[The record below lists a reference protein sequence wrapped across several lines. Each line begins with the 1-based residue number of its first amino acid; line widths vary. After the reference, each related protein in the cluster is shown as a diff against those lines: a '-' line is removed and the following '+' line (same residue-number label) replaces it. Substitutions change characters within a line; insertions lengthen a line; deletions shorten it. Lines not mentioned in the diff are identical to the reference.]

1 MSLAPDELQDETITI
16 GRALADLSPDALIN
30 TVFAQ
35 KYELIDRLGKGG
47 MSVVYRARHKVLDKI
62 VALKIL
68 HVHLANDALSL
79 RRFKQEAQAA
89 GTLDHPN
96 IVAVHDCGESE
107 DGTPY
112 LVMDLIQGR
121 SLSEELRSQGN
132 LKLERFLLLMRQVS
146 SALEHAHKAGI
157 VHRDLKPSNIMIA
170 VTDSGET
177 AKIVDFGIA
186 KMISSS
192 SEGAQQLTQTG
203 EVFGS
208 PFYMSPEQ
216 CGGASVDHRADIYS
230 LGCVMY
236 EALSGSPPHKGESV
250 VETIHKHMNDSPPP
264 LQAAQLSDE
273 AKQKLEVILLRCLA
287 KQPEDR
293 YQSMSEL
300 NKDLNAIGAKSTAGI
315 LTSIGDAW
323 DLASAKRRAK
333 RKNRLPLMVVTLMT
347 ISSLSAAS
355 LLCMLGGLSKA
366 GSEISRLEQSRKM
379 ISEVSLAQVDFDNVS
394 EAGRN
399 YFTMIFLSG
408 GSAGDEADNFNIS
421 IRAIEPR
428 MKSLDKALDA
438 DPKMQEQFRNRWYP
452 KLHNLSTKAKKVFD
466 NMDRNAL
473 GGAAISPGNIT
484 SSLALS
490 KICSDGATTLRE
502 MSKAASK
509 IEKQQMGDFK
519 ITERWVTV
527 LGIISAA
534 LSSVVVVSL
543 LVYFG
548 KGTPQRLKELAAN
561 ASKISQKRGLGA
573 TEEGSKDDVADLDNV
588 LQQLAT
594 ALTEAE
600 EREQILLSKLKTKEV
615 QESPHGVA
623 PTS

>member
-1 MSLAPDELQDETITI
+1 MSLAPDELQDETITV
-16 GRALADLSPDALIN
+16 GRAVEGLTSDALLN

-35 KYELIDRLGKGG
+35 KYEILDLLGKGG

-62 VALKIL
+62 VALKVL

-89 GTLDHPN
+89 GTLNHPN

-112 LVMDLIQGR
+112 IVMDLVQGR
-121 SLSEELRSQGN
+121 PLSEVLRKSGK
-132 LKLERFLLLMRQVS
+132 LKLEKFLSLMRQVT
-146 SALEHAHKAGI
+146 SALDHAHKAGV

-170 VTDSGET
+170 ETSSGET
-177 AKIVDFGIA
+177 AKLVDFGIA

-216 CGGASVDHRADIYS
+216 CGGASVDNRSDIYS

-236 EALSGSPPHKGESV
+236 ESLSGKPPHKGDSV

-264 LQAAQLSDE
+264 LEAAQLSDE
-273 AKQKLEVILLRCLA
+273 ARQKLEVILLRCLA

-300 NKDLNAIGAKSTAGI
+300 NKDLNSIGAKSNAGI

-323 DLASAKRRAK
+323 DLAAAKRRAK

-347 ISSLSAAS
+347 VSSLSAAS
-355 LLCMLGGLSKA
+355 LLYMLVGLSKA
-366 GSEISRLEQSRKM
+366 GSEISRLEQSRKI

-394 EAGRN
+394 ETGRN
-399 YFTMIFLSG
+399 YFTMMFLSG
-408 GSAGDEADNFNIS
+408 GSAGGEAENFNNAVK
-421 IRAIEPR
+421 AIEPR
-428 MKSLDKALDA
+428 LISLDKALDA
-438 DPKMQEQFRNRWYP
+438 DPKLQEQFRNRWYP
-452 KLHNLSTKAKKVFD
+452 KLHLLASKANKVFRG
-466 NMDRNAL
+466 MERNSF

-509 IEKQQMGDFK
+509 VEKKQMGDFK
-519 ITERWVTV
+519 LTERWITF
-527 LGIISAA
+527 LGLISAA

-548 KGTPQRLKELAAN
+548 KGTPQRLKQLAAN

-573 TEEGSKDDVADLDNV
+573 IEEGSQDDVADLDNV

-600 EREQILLSKLKTKEV
+600 EREQILLSKLNTKEV
-615 QESPHGVA
+615 QD
-623 PTS
+623 